1 MSYIPVVCKI
11 LVWKIPLLAHALGL
25 KAEQPLDQART
36 NSGIQRISRYLVYN
50 QDTLMLERALSLK
63 AEQKIVQLSYIII
76 SKGNRTLQLN
86 KTNENLTTNK
96 PN

>member
-25 KAEQPLDQART
+25 KAEQPLDQARA

-63 AEQKIVQLSYIII
+63 AEQKIVQLSHI